1 MKLLLDSHILLWWFA
16 GSRRLGR
23 RALALITARDAELFV
38 SAASWW
44 ELAIK
49 KSLNRLD
56 LDWAAAREI
65 LQKNEIGALS
75 VTFDHA
81 DRAAALPNFHGD
93 PFDRMLVAQA
103 VSEGMRLL
111 TRDKKLRKYGDAVLY
126 V

>member
-1 MKLLLDSHILLWWFA
+1 MKLLLDSHVLLWWFA
-16 GSRRLGR
+16 GSRKLGE
-23 RALALITARDAELFV
+23 RARTLITAPDADLFV

-49 KSLNRLD
+49 KSLNRLSV
-56 LDWAAAREI
+56 DWSSARAI
-65 LQKNEIGALS
+65 LEKNEIEMIS

-81 DRAAALPNFHGD
+81 DVAAVLPAHHSD

-103 VSEGMRLL
+103 SREGLKLL
-111 TRDKKLRKYGDAVLY
+111 TRDKKLQAYGASVLY

>member
-1 MKLLLDSHILLWWFA
+1 MRLLLDTHVVVWWFA
-16 GSRRLGR
+16 GSKRLGSETR
-23 RALALITARDAELFV
+23 RVITSANAEIFV

-49 KSLNRLD
+49 TALGKLAFD
-56 LDWAAAREI
+56 LGRARDI
-65 LQKNEIGALS
+65 LRRNEIAMLA

-81 DRAAALPNFHGD
+81 DRAATLPDHHKD

-103 VSEGMRLL
+103 ITEDLLLL
-111 TRDKKLRKYGDAVLY
+111 TRDARLKPYGSNVLL

>member
-1 MKLLLDSHILLWWFA
+1 MRLLLDTHVVVWWFA
-16 GSRRLGR
+16 GSKRLGSETR
-23 RALALITARDAELFV
+23 RVITSPGAEIFV

-49 KSLNRLD
+49 TSLGKLAFD
-56 LDWAAAREI
+56 LGRAREI
-65 LQKNEIGALS
+65 LRRNEIAMLV

-81 DRAAALPNFHGD
+81 DRAASLPDHHKD

-103 VSEGMRLL
+103 IAEDLLLL
-111 TRDKKLRKYGDAVLY
+111 TRDARLRPYGSNVLF